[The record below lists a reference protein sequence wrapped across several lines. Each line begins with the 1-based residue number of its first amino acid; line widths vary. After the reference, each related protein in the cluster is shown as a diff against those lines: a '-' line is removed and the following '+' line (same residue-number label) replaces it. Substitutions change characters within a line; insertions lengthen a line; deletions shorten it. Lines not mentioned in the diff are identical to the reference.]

1 MFAQVNDLRLAY
13 GDRGREH
20 ERALLLVHGFP
31 LDRRLWAAQAGAF
44 GTIARVITPDLRGHG
59 KSTIVPGPFTMD
71 QHADDLAA
79 LLDYLKIRR
88 AVVAGLSMGAYVAFA
103 FWRRYP
109 GRVRGLILA
118 DTRAEPDSAAA
129 RAGRDAAMAKVQQI
143 GAAAYVDE
151 MLPRL
156 LAPDSLADGKIVGA
170 ARKMMTE
177 QPAAGII
184 GASGWPAGPPR
195 QPGYA
200 ADDHRAGP
208 GYSRRGGCGH
218 AAGRRASHGCG
229 DPRCAPGG
237 DPQSRASHPDGK
249 PAGVQRGRASVL
261 ARSLSDGSFGRFSDL
276 LGKPDHQFV
285 PGIVA
290 VRNEQRRV
298 DRAHGQDLRQQHRQ
312 IFHQTI
318 IGQRVDR
325 PPFQRALL

>member
-1 MFAQVNDLRLAY
+1 
-13 GDRGREH
+13 
-20 ERALLLVHGFP
+20 
-31 LDRRLWAAQAGAF
+31 
-44 GTIARVITPDLRGHG
+44 
-59 KSTIVPGPFTMD
+59 
-71 QHADDLAA
+71 
-79 LLDYLKIRR
+79 
-88 AVVAGLSMGAYVAFA
+88 
-103 FWRRYP
+103 
-109 GRVRGLILA
+109 
-118 DTRAEPDSAAA
+118 
-129 RAGRDAAMAKVQQI
+129 MAKVQQI

-177 QPAAGII
+177 QPVAGII
-184 GASGWPAGPPR
+184 GALGGLRDRPDSRATLPTITVPALVIAGEADVVTPPADA
-195 QPGYA
+195 QAMAAAIPG
-200 ADDHRAGP
+200 R
-208 GYSRRGGCGH
+208 
-218 AAGRRASHGCG
+218 
-229 DPRCAPGG
+229 APGG